1 MFLVQMRIWTC
12 INKLLKIYINIICG
26 KEYFGVKY
34 VLFNENHG
42 KLEMMNNSVIGEHF
56 L

>member
-1 MFLVQMRIWTC
+1 
-12 INKLLKIYINIICG
+12 
-26 KEYFGVKY
+26 VKY

-42 KLEMMNNSVIGEHF
+42 KLEMMNNSIIGGYF